1 MGPRVVTVDPNRRH
15 RILETDREI
24 DSTSCPVQFFI
35 PATNFM
41 RRKFGRGHSG
51 IYNMHAVSMHYKNI
65 ILPISV
71 HFVLANGKKLVAFK
85 MVSVQSML
93 SRKSVDSNQL

>member
-1 MGPRVVTVDPNRRH
+1 
-15 RILETDREI
+15 
-24 DSTSCPVQFFI
+24 
-35 PATNFM
+35 
-41 RRKFGRGHSG
+41 
-51 IYNMHAVSMHYKNI
+51 MHAVSMHYKNI